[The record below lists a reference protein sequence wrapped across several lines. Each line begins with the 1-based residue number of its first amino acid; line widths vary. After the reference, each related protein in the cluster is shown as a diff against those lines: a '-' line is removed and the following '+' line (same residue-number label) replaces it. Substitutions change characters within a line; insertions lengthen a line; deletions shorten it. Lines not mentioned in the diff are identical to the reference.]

1 MRPILLLFALPL
13 AFLSAQPVD
22 AQVPF
27 GPADVFD
34 LEWASDVQISPD
46 GQVIAYVRNGM
57 SIQRDRR
64 EGRIW
69 TVRADGTRH
78 RKLTSSDAGESNP
91 RWSPDGTRIA
101 FTTGSDDGSEIHL
114 YWLDTG
120 TTARLTQLER
130 SPSAITWSP
139 DGLHIAF
146 SMTVPSKPASLG
158 VKMPAAPRGAE
169 WAAAP
174 HVETR
179 LRHEADGRG
188 YIEPGFRHLFVVTTE
203 GGTPR
208 QITKGDHNYGAP
220 NWTPDGQSL
229 VFSGNLNS
237 DAEYAR
243 RESEI
248 YSVSLSDGV
257 VTTLTDRF
265 GPDSSPVLGSDRI
278 AYTGYDDQEET
289 YQNTHVYTML
299 FDGSDRKQLAPGADL
314 SFSSPTW
321 SGGAVFASFDSEGVT
336 KVARLTESGHQI
348 VATGLGGTSVGR
360 PYGGGNYTVSNGG
373 TLAWTYSTA
382 DRISDVAISGTNGHR
397 FLTDLNGDLTEQR
410 GLSRVEEIWTESSFD
425 GRPVQSWVVYPP
437 DFDSA
442 KKYPLLVENHGGPV
456 SNYGD
461 RFSAEMQLYAS
472 AGYVVLYPNPRGSTG
487 YGEEFANLLYL
498 NYPGQ
503 DYDDV
508 MTAVDDVIGRGFID
522 ESKLYVTGGS
532 AGGIMTAWMV
542 GSNNRFAAAVVT
554 KPVVNWI
561 SKTLTADNYNGYYT
575 YRYAG
580 MPWSEPENY
589 WKFSPLSLA
598 GNITTPTMV
607 MVGLEDRRTP
617 LSESK
622 QLYHTLKL
630 RKVDTALVTI
640 PGASHNISNRPSQL
654 IAKVLY
660 TMAWFEKYG
669 GPKASQD

>member
-1 MRPILLLFALPL
+1 MRAFLLLVALL
-13 AFLSAQPVD
+13 FLTLPAAAQT
-22 AQVPF
+22 PF

-34 LEWASDVQISPD
+34 LEWASDVQISSD
-46 GQVIAYVRNGM
+46 GKMVAYVRNGM

-69 TVRADGTRH
+69 TVQSDGARH
-78 RKLTSSDAGESNP
+78 RKLTSGDAGESSP

-101 FTTGSDDGSEIHL
+101 FSTGSDDGSEIHV

-120 TTARLTQLER
+120 TAARLTQLER
-130 SPSAITWSP
+130 SPGAITWSP
-139 DGLHIAF
+139 DGQQVAF
-146 SMTVPSKPASLG
+146 SMTVPSKPSSLG
-158 VKMPAAPRGAE
+158 VKLPPKPRGAE

-174 HVETR
+174 RVETR

-188 YIEPGFRHLFVVTTE
+188 YIEPGFRHLFVVTAH

-208 QITKGDHNYGAP
+208 QITSGDHNYGSP
-220 NWTPDGQSL
+220 NWAPDGQSL
-229 VFSGNLNS
+229 VFSGNLADN
-237 DAEYAR
+237 AEYAR

-248 YSVSLSDGV
+248 YSVSLATGA
-257 VTTLTDRF
+257 VTRLTNRF
-265 GPDSSPVLGSDRI
+265 GPDSNPSVGSERI
-278 AYTGYDDQEET
+278 AYTGYDDREET
-289 YQNTHVYTML
+289 FQNTHVYTMR
-299 FDGSDRKQLAPGADL
+299 FDGSDRKQLARGADL

-321 SGGAVFASFDSEGVT
+321 AGDALFAAFDSEGVT
-336 KVARLTESGHQI
+336 NVARLTERGHEI

-360 PYGGGNYTVSNGG
+360 PYGGGNYSVSRGG
-373 TLAWTYSTA
+373 TLAWTYSTSS
-382 DRISDVAISGTNGHR
+382 RISDVAISGADGHR
-397 FLTDLNGDLTEQR
+397 LLTDLNGDLREKR
-410 GLSRVEEIWTESSFD
+410 DLAKVEEIWTESSFD
-425 GRPVQSWVVYPP
+425 GRPIQSWVVYPP
-437 DFDSA
+437 GFDASL
-442 KKYPLLVENHGGPV
+442 KYPLLVENHGGPV

-472 AGYVVLYPNPRGSTG
+472 AGYVVLYPNPRGSTS

-508 MTAVDDVIGRGFID
+508 MSAVDDVIALGFID
-522 ESKLYVTGGS
+522 ESRLYVTGGS

-542 GSNNRFAAAVVT
+542 GSNDRFAGAVVT

-561 SKTLTADNYNGYYT
+561 SKTLTADNYDGYHT
-575 YRYAG
+575 YRYDG

-607 MVGLEDRRTP
+607 MVGTEDRRTP

-622 QLYHTLKL
+622 QLYHALKL
-630 RKVDTALVTI
+630 RQIDTALVTI

-660 TMAWFEKYG
+660 TLAWFEKYG
-669 GPKASQD
+669 GPKAKQD